1 MTSSANQHWYNISQW
16 ISTMIPMTKIAED
29 FFDTDLIKK
38 TKRKRRSCSSQVLY
52 RAPKTW
58 FCLVYRSEA
67 AWHFGWAFVQS
78 CRSFLCSSASQCW
91 RYQLRS
97 SEMHVVCRDFLFVVV
112 LTNSSRLL
120 EPYRLYN
127 KGQVLLILSLETLSS
142 KCCGKEA
149 RERTSTKTWRS
160 LIKDDDGLWQDQKGY
175 QA

>member
-1 MTSSANQHWYNISQW
+1 M
-16 ISTMIPMTKIAED
+16 
-29 FFDTDLIKK
+29 
-38 TKRKRRSCSSQVLY
+38 Y

-58 FCLVYRSEA
+58 FCLVHRSEA

-142 KCCGKEA
+142 KCCGKE
-149 RERTSTKTWRS
+149 RERRRRREEASSKTTTASDKTKKVTKHNHWFRLCNLKETLFVS
-160 LIKDDDGLWQDQKGY
+160 YICTYYD
-175 QA
+175 

>member
-67 AWHFGWAFVQS
+67 AWHFGWAYRAAPS
-78 CRSFLCSSASQCW
+78 YAL
-91 RYQLRS
+91 QLHNAGGTKRS
-97 SEMHVVCRDFLFVVV
+97 SEMHVCSRDFLFVV

-127 KGQVLLILSLETLSS
+127 KGQVLILSLETLSS